1 MKKLIAIVDDE
12 PDIVELVSVTCRKA
26 GFVTSEHNSARSF
39 FETLPAGMPDLVV
52 LDLMLPDID
61 GLEVCKLLKKR
72 SETCSIP
79 IIMLTVRSDETDKVL
94 GLELGADDYV
104 TKPFSPRELLARI
117 KAVLRRHEKETE
129 GSDAAVPVRIRDVL
143 EIDPGK
149 YKVLVEGRQADLT
162 TTEFRILHLLAT
174 HRETVFTR
182 DQLLDHLWGTEKAV
196 IDRTIDVHIKNLRDK
211 LGIAGRFIKNV
222 RGVGYKFE
230 A

>member
-1 MKKLIAIVDDE
+1 
-12 PDIVELVSVTCRKA
+12 
-26 GFVTSEHNSARSF
+26 
-39 FETLPAGMPDLVV
+39 
-52 LDLMLPDID
+52 
-61 GLEVCKLLKKR
+61 
-72 SETCSIP
+72 
-79 IIMLTVRSDETDKVL
+79 MLTVRSDETDKVL